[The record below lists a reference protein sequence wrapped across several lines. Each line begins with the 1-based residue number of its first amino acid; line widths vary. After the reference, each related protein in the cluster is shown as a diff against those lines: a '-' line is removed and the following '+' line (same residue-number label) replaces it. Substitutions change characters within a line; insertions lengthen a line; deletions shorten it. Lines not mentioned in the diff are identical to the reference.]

1 VIAYRKRFI
10 NLLFPNAKIYIV
22 DGLEVTRAEFDRIP
36 ASLLRTVAGEDNG
49 KKLVIDTCSDVD
61 DPNPAYTST
70 IDAENEWFAKNR
82 Q

>member
-1 VIAYRKRFI
+1 MIAYRKRFI

-49 KKLVIDTCSDVD
+49 KKRMVCQK
-61 DPNPAYTST
+61 PAITEGASFL
-70 IDAENEWFAKNR
+70 ELKF
-82 Q
+82 

>member
-1 VIAYRKRFI
+1 MIAYRKRFI